1 MCGAPC
7 ARREPRTRHRRRTQR
22 GRAPRC
28 AGLRRQRRARIARQ
42 HPDARGVRARS
53 AAQSLRDAA
62 GFSCR
67 SSRPRKPRDDR
78 HLSNSGAASRLEP
91 QRIARRGGSGLITD
105 VHSRSG
111 ANGPPTSAVDHFPAV
126 TSFPRKPPTIYSR
139 RDGRSSHHE
148 HDRTFVPAFR
158 PQRARQRPSPAH
170 PQRTTSGRARGHFCF
185 ATKPV
190 ICRDSL
196 EGRLA
201 IELDE
206 QQHSGPTA
214 SRDRG
219 PPLLPRMGSSA
230 LLCAPTESR

>member
-170 PQRTTSGRARGHFCF
+170 PQRTNCERPPARDWSCRAPASVTRQQRRAMSLSNSVRVWVRRAVVSGVAGRVLGRRRADPYPC
-185 ATKPV
+185 
-190 ICRDSL
+190 CR
-196 EGRLA
+196 
-201 IELDE
+201 
-206 QQHSGPTA
+206 PWV
-214 SRDRG
+214 
-219 PPLLPRMGSSA
+219 
-230 LLCAPTESR
+230 